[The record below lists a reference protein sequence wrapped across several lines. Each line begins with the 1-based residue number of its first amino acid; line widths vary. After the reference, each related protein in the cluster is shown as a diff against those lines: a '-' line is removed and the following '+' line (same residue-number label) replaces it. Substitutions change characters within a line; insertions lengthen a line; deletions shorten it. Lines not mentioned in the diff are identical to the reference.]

1 MALPL
6 PCRLLGV
13 ANSCRRPRSRGMHA
27 RAQHA
32 HAHAAHTYLIRR
44 RVHKTCLAR
53 HGAALRRSNVPF
65 VSSLP
70 NSRISSCTNST
81 KYTGNGGGA
90 SHSMIRFSRQTAPGR
105 GEGGREKKSAGRGCR
120 RQQCWVPPRCAR
132 VSHTD
137 SAPSSERACARTC
150 VLSRGHFRVDCLA
163 FSGTRDGAPPC
174 EAVPTPR
181 ALVAVVTVLA
191 AGQRG
196 AAHPRGRE
204 EAAGGQG
211 EVRGQQAGDPGEE
224 QGLDLQQQ
232 VWHQQGRRAAHRV
245 QPEDGRPR
253 HA

>member
-53 HGAALRRSNVPF
+53 HGVPF

-70 NSRISSCTNST
+70 NIRISSCTNST
-81 KYTGNGGGA
+81 KYTEMGG
-90 SHSMIRFSRQTAPGR
+90 SMIRFSRQTAPGR

-174 EAVPTPR
+174 EAVPPLCAR
-181 ALVAVVTVLA
+181 AARMTFFA

-204 EAAGGQG
+204 EATGGQG